1 MGFSDNVG
9 TPQNVMLW
17 WMIMIEKMIFPIQV
31 AIYEYS
37 PLSGA
42 PTLMGINQSDNKRF
56 VVIHVI
62 FGRKFEIGN
71 DLTWFNHDLAKQRAD
86 VSYWNGLKYPE

>member
-1 MGFSDNVG
+1 
-9 TPQNVMLW
+9 
-17 WMIMIEKMIFPIQV
+17 MIMNENMIFPIQE
-31 AIYEYS
+31 AIYDEYS

-42 PTLMGINQSDNKRF
+42 PTLMGINQSDNKRY

-71 DLTWFNHDLAKQRAD
+71 DLT
-86 VSYWNGLKYPE
+86 

>member
-1 MGFSDNVG
+1 
-9 TPQNVMLW
+9 
-17 WMIMIEKMIFPIQV
+17 MIMIEKMIFPIQV
-31 AIYEYS
+31 AIYDEYS

-42 PTLMGINQSDNKRF
+42 PTLMGINQSDNKRY

-71 DLTWFNHDLAKQRAD
+71 DLT
-86 VSYWNGLKYPE
+86 